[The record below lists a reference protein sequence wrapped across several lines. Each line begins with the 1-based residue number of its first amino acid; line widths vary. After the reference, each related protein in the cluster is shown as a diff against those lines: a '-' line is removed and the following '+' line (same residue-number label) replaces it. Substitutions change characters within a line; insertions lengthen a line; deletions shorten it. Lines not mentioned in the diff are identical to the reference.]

1 MNIIYCQLLTGWRSE
16 NEMQS
21 RNTSLRTRPLLSP
34 PPREEHRMK
43 AALSLTLRLCRSSAV
58 TAPAPHGPLPQRR
71 PSQMVPRG
79 LPTLC
84 SSPSTAPTRLCTA
97 GSALQAPLHA
107 GAHGC
112 SSPGPPP
119 HRGPLPT
126 GCSSGPGR
134 SCGGIRG
141 LRGDGPLLPWASPGP
156 QGAAAVCPELLLH
169 RPRCPRGRSL
179 ASLTLLSQLLL
190 HSGSS
195 LPSICSRTAHP
206 ASLTAQLWQ
215 RRSVW
220 SSWSWLCSHM
230 GSAGLCSEPARAVP
244 CYRNVTT

>member
-119 HRGPLPT
+119 PRGPLPT

-141 LRGDGPLLPWASPGP
+141 LRGDGPLLRGPLPGRREP
-156 QGAAAVCPELLLH
+156 LPCARSSSCADLGARGAILSHLSLSCPSCCCTVV
-169 RPRCPRGRSL
+169 RPF
-179 ASLTLLSQLLL
+179 
-190 HSGSS
+190 
-195 LPSICSRTAHP
+195 LPSALAQRT
-206 ASLTAQLWQ
+206 
-215 RRSVW
+215 RR
-220 SSWSWLCSHM
+220 
-230 GSAGLCSEPARAVP
+230 R
-244 CYRNVTT
+244 